1 MLNFPERKI
10 EISTVC
16 GSGGETSLWLPTGTD
31 KEEPL
36 KTTIRFFC
44 FAVLFAS
51 IASAQTTKSARTQK
65 AAPAAKESTAATIT
79 VKRPSME
86 MLNSFMHHMFGYDPM
101 IKWKVDSVRPSE
113 VPGITEVVVTFG
125 EPPQQRTAFYV
136 GSDLEHAFI
145 GQIIPFGADPFG
157 PVRNKLA
164 AEAKGPVQGSAS
176 APVEIV
182 EFSDFECPHCKKAQP
197 KLEQLMNESPNARL
211 VFENF
216 PLSSIH
222 KWADLAAGYADCVA
236 RSNPDKFW
244 KFFHSVFD
252 QQEQITDQTA
262 AGKLSSLA
270 TDAGVDAA
278 ATASCANSPET
289 KARVNQQYELGVSV
303 GVNATPTL
311 FLNGRKIENVNDTPV
326 EVLKQMIDF
335 EANESQ
341 KK

>member
-1 MLNFPERKI
+1 
-10 EISTVC
+10 
-16 GSGGETSLWLPTGTD
+16 
-31 KEEPL
+31 
-36 KTTIRFFC
+36 
-44 FAVLFAS
+44 
-51 IASAQTTKSARTQK
+51 
-65 AAPAAKESTAATIT
+65 
-79 VKRPSME
+79 
-86 MLNSFMHHMFGYDPM
+86 MHHMFGYDPM
-101 IKWKVDSVRPSE
+101 IKWKVESVRPSE

-145 GQIIPFGADPFG
+145 GQVIPFGADPFG
-157 PVRNKLA
+157 PVRTKLA

-216 PLSSIH
+216 PLSNIH
-222 KWADLAAGYADCVA
+222 KWADLAAGYADCIA

-252 QQEQITDQTA
+252 QQEQITDETA
-262 AGKLSSLA
+262 AAKLSALA

-278 ATASCANSPET
+278 AAGTCASSAET

-311 FLNGRKIENVNDTPV
+311 FLNGRKIENVNDTPI

-335 EANESQ
+335 EAGESQ

>member
-1 MLNFPERKI
+1 MLKFPEQSFEKSF
-10 EISTVC
+10 EE
-16 GSGGETSLWLPTGTD
+16 ET
-31 KEEPL
+31 L
-36 KTTIRFFC
+36 KTTIW
-44 FAVLFAS
+44 FAS
-51 IASAQTTKSARTQK
+51 FVVLSSSILVSQTAKSNRAQK
-65 AAPAAKESTAATIT
+65 AAPAPKESTATTIT
-79 VKRPSME
+79 VKRPSTE

-101 IKWKVDSVRPSE
+101 IKWKVESVRPSE

-136 GSDLEHAFI
+136 GSDLEHALI

-157 PVRNKLA
+157 PVRMKLA
-164 AEAKGPVQGSAS
+164 ADAKGPVQGNAS

-216 PLSSIH
+216 PLSNIH
-222 KWADLAAGYADCVA
+222 KWADLAADYADCIA

-252 QQEQITDQTA
+252 QQEQITDETA
-262 AGKLSSLA
+262 ANKLSAFA
-270 TDAGVDAA
+270 TDAGIDAA
-278 ATASCANSPET
+278 ATATCANSPET

-311 FLNGRKIENVNDTPV
+311 FLNGRKIENVNDTPI

-335 EANESQ
+335 EASEAQ

>member
-1 MLNFPERKI
+1 M
-10 EISTVC
+10 
-16 GSGGETSLWLPTGTD
+16 
-31 KEEPL
+31 
-36 KTTIRFFC
+36 KTTIRFVC

-51 IASAQTTKSARTQK
+51 ILSAQTTRSARTQK
-65 AAPAAKESTAATIT
+65 AASAAKGESTATMIT

-101 IKWKVDSVRPSE
+101 IKWKVESVRSSD
-113 VPGITEVVVTFG
+113 VPGITEVIVTFG

-157 PVRNKLA
+157 AVRTKLA
-164 AEAKGPVQGSAS
+164 TEAKGPLQGSAS

-216 PLSSIH
+216 PLSNIH
-222 KWADLAAGYADCVA
+222 KWADLAAGYADCIA

-252 QQEQITDQTA
+252 QQEQITDETA
-262 AGKLSSLA
+262 ASKLSALA

-278 ATASCANSPET
+278 AASTCASSPET
-289 KARVNQQYELGVSV
+289 KARVNQQYELGVWV

-326 EVLKQMIDF
+326 EVLKQMIEF
-335 EANESQ
+335 EASESQ